1 MANSGLM
8 CFMIFKGVIL
18 SSIMCVGTILM
29 LPWLVCR
36 IPESYFLHQPLK
48 SNSHL
53 SPLAKGVR
61 RLIKN
66 IAGFFLVLAGIV
78 MLFVPGQGLLTILIG
93 IMLIDFPGKRL
104 LEKKLIGIKYLQ
116 DTLNWIRRKN
126 NVKELKFP

>member
-1 MANSGLM
+1 
-8 CFMIFKGVIL
+8 MII

-36 IPESYFLHQPLK
+36 IPETYFLHQPLK

-66 IAGFFLVLAGIV
+66 IAGFLLLLAGIV
-78 MLFVPGQGLLTILIG
+78 MLFVPGQGLLTTLIG

-104 LEKKLIGIKYLQ
+104 LEKKLIGIKSLQ
-116 DTLNWIRRKN
+116 NTLNWIRRKN
-126 NVKELKFP
+126 DLKELKFP